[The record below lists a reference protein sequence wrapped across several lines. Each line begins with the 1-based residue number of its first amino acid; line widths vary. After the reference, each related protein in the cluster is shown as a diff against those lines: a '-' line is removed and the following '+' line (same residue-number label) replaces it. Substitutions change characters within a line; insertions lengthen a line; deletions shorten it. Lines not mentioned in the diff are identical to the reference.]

1 MEQVAVEIL
10 VPILTTNWSNLYILV
25 VMEYF
30 TKWHEAYAVPD
41 QIAAT
46 SAKHLVNEMCHFA
59 APEELHCDQG
69 RLFEAQVFQ
78 DVFKQ
83 MRIKKTTP

>member
-46 SAKHLVNEMCHFA
+46 SAKHLVNEM
-59 APEELHCDQG
+59 
-69 RLFEAQVFQ
+69 
-78 DVFKQ
+78 K
-83 MRIKKTTP
+83 